1 MNRRWIAA
9 VVGAVAVVALGAGAV
24 MAQTGGGSATS
35 NTFLDRVAQ
44 KLGIESP
51 KLQDAITSVRNED
64 IDAKVQSG
72 DLTQKQADALKQ
84 RAASNPGFGPGFGER
99 GGHGPKGFGGG
110 KFGRDMLGEGE
121 QQLADFLGIPKDQ
134 LATELKASN
143 ATLATVAAAHGKTAD
158 DLKTFITNTAKSKFA
173 DAVKNGDLTQKAAD
187 DMLGMLTANLDSMI
201 NSSGHGR
208 GGMMGHKFGPRGG
221 APDSNGG
228 VPPVPPT
235 APQGGQAPGA
245 ASGF

>member
-84 RAASNPGFGPGFGER
+84 RAANEPGFGPGSRE
-99 GGHGPKGFGGG
+99 HGSHGSKGLGG

-187 DMLGMLTANLDSMI
+187 DMLGMLTANLDRMI

-221 APDSNGG
+221 APDPMDSDAM
-228 VPPVPPT
+228 PPPM
-235 APQGGQAPGA
+235 APQGGQSPGSAPN
-245 ASGF
+245 F